1 MKHRPARSLTV
12 SSILLLIVVFAS
24 PVVATNGMNMIG
36 YGVRSSGMGG
46 ADAAVD
52 SDASGVAGNPAAM
65 GQLADRSAAI
75 GISLLMPKL
84 NVSNESMGLDLD
96 GESQIFPLPY
106 LAYAQRL
113 GAASP
118 WILGLEAYAQGGMGV
133 DFQNFPTGAT
143 TTDSFHSKVMF
154 MRLTGAASYQVCDNL
169 TLGLSAI
176 GGYAGM
182 DFSMFPES
190 PGGMDVE
197 GLTSMGFAGRFGM
210 QYKISEALSL
220 GAVYTSQTALNLDGG
235 TATINF
241 GSEQGGKVE
250 YDAEM
255 KDFTWPQEAEFGVA
269 LRPAPALLIAVDA
282 KWIDW
287 SAAMG
292 VVELVVSNPPAG
304 FPATPFPDG
313 QGGYTDTMGFQ
324 MNWEDQMVYALGL
337 EYSINEANT
346 LRAGYNYG
354 KSPVPD
360 DNLSPL
366 FPAIIE
372 QHATFG
378 YGLDLG
384 DWGFELAYEHAFENS
399 QTNDNTD
406 PMVNPFGPGITVSHS
421 QNTIHFQTSCSF

>member
-1 MKHRPARSLTV
+1 MKFRNMTAAASLIICV
-12 SSILLLIVVFAS
+12 LLAG
-24 PVVATNGMNMIG
+24 PVLATNGMNMIG

-46 ADAAVD
+46 ADVAVD
-52 SDASGVAGNPAAM
+52 SDASGVSGNPATM
-65 GQLADRSAAI
+65 GQLTDRSVAI
-75 GISLLMPKL
+75 GISLLMPEL

-106 LAYAQRL
+106 IAYSQRL
-113 GAASP
+113 CAASP
-118 WILGLEAYAQGGMGV
+118 WILGIEAYAQGGMGV
-133 DFQNFPTGAT
+133 DFKGFPTGPT

-154 MRLTGAASYQVCDNL
+154 MRLTGAASYQVSDNF

-190 PGGMDVE
+190 QGGMDVE
-197 GLTSMGFAGRFGM
+197 GLTSIGFAGRFGL
-210 QYKISEALSL
+210 QYKISDALSL
-220 GAVYTSQTALNLDGG
+220 GAVYTSQTSLNLDGG

-241 GSEQGGKVE
+241 GSQQGGKVE
-250 YDAEM
+250 YNAEM
-255 KDFTWPQEAEFGVA
+255 KDFTWPQEAEFGIA
-269 LRPAPALLIAVDA
+269 FRPVPELLIAADA

-292 VVELVVSNPPAG
+292 VVELIVSDPPAG
-304 FPATPFPDG
+304 YPATPFPDG

-337 EYSINEANT
+337 EYAINEANT
-346 LRAGYNYG
+346 IRAGYNYG
-354 KSPVPD
+354 KNPVPD

-366 FPAIIE
+366 FPAIVE

-378 YGLDLG
+378 YGLSLG
-384 DWGFELAYEHAFENS
+384 SWGFELAYERAFENS
-399 QTNDNTD
+399 QTNDND
-406 PMVNPFGPGITVSHS
+406 NPMVNPFGPGITMSHS
-421 QNTIHFQTSCSF
+421 QNTIHFQTSYSF